1 MRKMSFKTTILLSK
15 IAILLIVIFSLSL
28 TYIYYKN
35 EFLKDM
41 QERIEEEILFH
52 KKNII
57 FPLQRAS
64 NMLKVKQEVF
74 KKIHQNALQI
84 LKKSPNSNLQA
95 LKIELEKKYN
105 LPFTEINIFLINK
118 SNIIYDTTF
127 KQDLHFNL
135 SRSANIS
142 RILNAAKQDGKIH
155 FLKRIV
161 TDIAD
166 MRYKTYSYSKI
177 SDDTFLE
184 LSFSDKS
191 IQNIFTQDIHN
202 IKNKNVDIKIYN
214 IARIKDDFFY
224 FPLAIKE
231 HNISKNNYYK
241 ELKKFQKDR
250 PNNDKIMETFFSNKR
265 IIEENDDTYT
275 VYTKLYEAPLDKSYI
290 FQNVVVRFDIKHAK
304 KQQFLHSIQTIFL
317 ITLLASCII
326 LLLIFFAI
334 KNKLIKPINIITQS
348 IKETHEIPLKGF
360 ENKKSE
366 FFSIAKEYNELYKR
380 LKKEIKKN
388 RNITYIDYLTK
399 VNNRKSFDKRLEEL
413 LNAKKRYLNAFSI
426 MLFDIDDFK
435 KINDTF
441 GHQKGDEVLIDMANL
456 VTNTIRK
463 SDYLFRLG
471 GEEFAILFPE
481 TDLKSSLIIAN
492 KIKNL
497 IEQEFEEVR
506 EGSITISGG
515 VYEVNIDDTS
525 DSIYKKADSLLYIAK
540 NKGKNKIIS

>member
-142 RILNAAKQDGKIH
+142 RILNAVKQDGKIH

-177 SDDTFLE
+177 NDDTFLE

-250 PNNDKIMETFFSNKR
+250 PNSDKIMETFFSNKR